1 VLGTILAVLSGA
13 SFALNNAAARRA
25 VLTGTPTQGM
35 ALTVPIGVLCFLPVA
50 VLTGQFARLGQFP
63 LSATAWMAGVGML
76 HFLFG
81 RYCNYRANQR
91 AGTNLTGPVI
101 QMQVVV
107 TLALAVIVLN
117 EPCSVLQVA
126 GGIVMLA
133 GSLITQRQAAPT
145 TNAAVAGTKETGPQS
160 ASAAA
165 AGPSFVPRYAEGFLF
180 ASLAALAYGTTPIMV
195 RTALRQAGPS
205 SAIVGGLIAYGA
217 ATAAVAALLLVAAPL
232 RRNVM
237 SIKRENIRW
246 FVYSGML
253 VALAQGFF
261 YSAVAVA
268 PIMLVM
274 PVLQSALV
282 FRLIFARWLNPT
294 HEVFGAQVIIG
305 AAISII
311 GACTVSVDT
320 NTILEALGVPETL
333 GHLLRWQ
340 V

>member
-1 VLGTILAVLSGA
+1 
-13 SFALNNAAARRA
+13 
-25 VLTGTPTQGM
+25 
-35 ALTVPIGVLCFLPVA
+35 
-50 VLTGQFARLGQFP
+50 
-63 LSATAWMAGVGML
+63 
-76 HFLFG
+76 
-81 RYCNYRANQR
+81 
-91 AGTNLTGPVI
+91 
-101 QMQVVV
+101 
-107 TLALAVIVLN
+107 
-117 EPCSVLQVA
+117 
-126 GGIVMLA
+126 
-133 GSLITQRQAAPT
+133 
-145 TNAAVAGTKETGPQS
+145 
-160 ASAAA
+160 
-165 AGPSFVPRYAEGFLF
+165 
-180 ASLAALAYGTTPIMV
+180 MV
-195 RTALRQAGPS
+195 RTALRHAGPS

-237 SIKRENIRW
+237 TIKRENIRW
-246 FVYSGML
+246 FVCSGVL

-320 NTILEALGVPETL
+320 NIILEALGVPETL

>member
-1 VLGTILAVLSGA
+1 VFGTILAVLSAA

-25 VLTGTPTQGM
+25 VLTGTPTQGL

-63 LSATAWMAGVGML
+63 LIATAWMAGVGML

-91 AGTNLTGPVI
+91 VGTNLTGPVI

-107 TLALAVIVLN
+107 TLALAVIALN
-117 EPCSVLQVA
+117 EPCSVLQVV

-145 TNAAVAGTKETGPQS
+145 TNTAVAGAKETRLQS

-237 SIKRENIRW
+237 TIKRENIRW
-246 FVYSGML
+246 FVYSGVL

-282 FRLIFARWLNPT
+282 FRLIFARCLNPT

-320 NTILEALGVPETL
+320 DTILEALGVPETL